1 MREHCSQLTNENV
14 LFIESLYDTAETK
27 RPISF
32 RLLPSWLGRFVAYSR
47 QAAAEGFAT

>member
-32 RLLPSWLGRFVAYSR
+32 SLLPSWLDRFVAYSR
-47 QAAAEGFAT
+47 QAAAEGFAS